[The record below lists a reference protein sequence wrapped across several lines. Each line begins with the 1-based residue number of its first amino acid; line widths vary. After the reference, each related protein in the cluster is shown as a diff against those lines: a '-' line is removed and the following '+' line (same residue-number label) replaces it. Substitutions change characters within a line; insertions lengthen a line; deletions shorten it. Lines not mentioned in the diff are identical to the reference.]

1 MTDSHTLLIG
11 ALIVV
16 VAVGVLYLVD
26 PTLGGV
32 LPSLKRMVGL
42 EGFEGSG
49 VGDGSLPAMNP
60 TNGQA
65 SMGTGAELAAA
76 VKKAASALGGNSTTT
91 NPSGLPSTDGAML
104 PGSNQAT
111 SVTGPANGVPS
122 GGSASPSSM
131 SVTENF
137 MNLSPSPMPFPGGS
151 PPGNCY
157 PTNALKPQDLLP
169 RDDNSKWAAVNP
181 MGAGDIAG
189 KNFLSAGA
197 MIGVN
202 TVGQSLRNA
211 NHDLRSDPPCP
222 QVVVSPWLNT
232 NISPDLLRKPLE

>member
-16 VAVGVLYLVD
+16 VAIGVLYLVD
-26 PTLGGV
+26 PTLGGA
-32 LPSLKRMVGL
+32 LSSLKRMVGM

-49 VGDGSLPAMNP
+49 MGDSSMPAMNP

-65 SMGTGAELAAA
+65 SAGTGAALADA
-76 VKKAASALGGNSTTT
+76 VKKASAALGGNSTTT
-91 NPSGLPSTDGAML
+91 NPSGLPSTDGAQIGNSIL
-104 PGSNQAT
+104 ASSPDS
-111 SVTGPANGVPS
+111 PAVPS

-169 RDDNSKWAAVNP
+169 SDANSKWAAVNP